1 MDRVINFILDI
12 LIHFQKWDKT
22 KTVKE
27 LKVFSQLLLKQI
39 YNQIPGVSAAAGL
52 VAGGWIA
59 STFTTSPIK
68 AQLASWGLIQGA
80 THAVSGF
87 TYRLMSIVI
96 PLLAAGATAYLV
108 QKLLKIFRDGQM
120 ARNMAIVNSLGRE
133 VLDSLQEKL
142 SILEKAREA
151 GILSQGEYLT
161 KKANLYQTYSR
172 ILPEKLKE
180 LLMNKL
186 TG

>member
-1 MDRVINFILDI
+1 
-12 LIHFQKWDKT
+12 
-22 KTVKE
+22 
-27 LKVFSQLLLKQI
+27 
-39 YNQIPGVSAAAGL
+39 
-52 VAGGWIA
+52 
-59 STFTTSPIK
+59 
-68 AQLASWGLIQGA
+68 
-80 THAVSGF
+80 
-87 TYRLMSIVI
+87 
-96 PLLAAGATAYLV
+96 LAAGATAYLV

>member
-1 MDRVINFILDI
+1 MDRVIHFILDI
-12 LIHFQKWDKT
+12 LIGFQKWDKT
-22 KTVKE
+22 KTVAE
-27 LKVFSQLLLKQI
+27 FKVFSQLLVKQL

-52 VAGGWIA
+52 AAGGWIA

-68 AQLASWGLIQGA
+68 AQLASWGLISGA
-80 THAVSGF
+80 THAVSGL
-87 TYRLMSIVI
+87 TYRLMSILI

-120 ARNMAIVNSLGRE
+120 KRNMALVSRMGQDVR
-133 VLDSLQEKL
+133 DALQEKL

-161 KKANLYQTYSR
+161 KKANLVQTYSR
-172 ILPEKLKE
+172 LLPEKLKE